1 MEHLQGERDRA
12 IIPFVFPSFWQRFA
26 DSTTRVW
33 QLHNGAAFSRSDCRP
48 PGNPFPPLST
58 WPKVHPRQVGRG
70 RRCPRTSAA
79 FASGQHPAR
88 IHTRAP
94 GHGRSAC
101 PRQTGRHAAG
111 AGCGFP
117 DGLAPQTAARTR
129 RAGEIRL
136 PRIAPRCYLARAVA
150 PGARPGQAARGA
162 AGPGRTYF
170 LMGPPGPL
178 PRDEATAAD
187 DPACA
192 PTRADFRTAA
202 PRETRN
208 GSSSPAPPRRAHA
221 ARTRGRT
228 PLHPHSHAL
237 HTHGVSDPT
246 LDQETAG
253 SRHPARAPPSPP
265 DSTPLLGRRRTRP
278 LRPRAAE
285 AARRPSRRP
294 ARSGFLSTARA
305 PRARP
310 RDEAGRKGRRH
321 DWGWHRGSMTGATP
335 LTHAPTHPSS

>member
-1 MEHLQGERDRA
+1 ME
-12 IIPFVFPSFWQRFA
+12 
-26 DSTTRVW
+26 
-33 QLHNGAAFSRSDCRP
+33 
-48 PGNPFPPLST
+48 
-58 WPKVHPRQVGRG
+58 
-70 RRCPRTSAA
+70 
-79 FASGQHPAR
+79 
-88 IHTRAP
+88 
-94 GHGRSAC
+94 
-101 PRQTGRHAAG
+101 
-111 AGCGFP
+111 
-117 DGLAPQTAARTR
+117 
-129 RAGEIRL
+129 
-136 PRIAPRCYLARAVA
+136 
-150 PGARPGQAARGA
+150 
-162 AGPGRTYF
+162 
-170 LMGPPGPL
+170 PPGPL

-187 DPACA
+187 EPACA

-246 LDQETAG
+246 LGQETAG

-265 DSTPLLGRRRTRP
+265 DSTPLLGRRGTRP
-278 LRPRAAE
+278 PRPRAAE

-305 PRARP
+305 PHARP

-335 LTHAPTHPSS
+335 LTHAPTHPSSSPPPPPFLQHKRLQKEPPSPCNLPVAHSSAASAVLGVAETETRAREAQGCCVEIRAEAASRASRVPSPLPPRSAPATARRSPRLLLLLRRRRRTPSRPPPSGCRGAARQR